1 MTVLMHQPSHE
12 SKFWIPWI
20 TFVQLIL
27 STYSHLSAFTGT
39 FRFKPCIYW
48 IIRLKNGIASSHML
62 CVKGQVGK
70 GTATKVPLFSTTI
83 TKKILCLDPGLC
95 TCVNNFQCYAI
106 VVHMHYSMI
115 FSMPR
120 NFASHLYNCLLQR
133 YVVIIY
139 MHYDCLIMF
148 V

>member
-1 MTVLMHQPSHE
+1 MGLPLPTRSVSKGRWEKVLHQ
-12 SKFWIPWI
+12 
-20 TFVQLIL
+20 
-27 STYSHLSAFTGT
+27 
-39 FRFKPCIYW
+39 
-48 IIRLKNGIASSHML
+48 
-62 CVKGQVGK
+62 
-70 GTATKVPLFSTTI
+70 KVPLFSTTI
-83 TKKILCLDPGLC
+83 TKKSCVWIPDFVLY